1 MMHVSRSCLRDEI
14 LQRGS
19 TVVSV
24 KITSD
29 EEENRWFE
37 IGAYVAIMEIIL
49 ISEIK
54 RRNKGEEEKVR
65 RKGGVIEVGLT
76 FA

>member
-1 MMHVSRSCLRDEI
+1 MKGDD
-14 LQRGS
+14 RGGAE
-19 TVVSV
+19 VSV
-24 KITSD
+24 NITC

-54 RRNKGEEEKVR
+54 RRNKGEEEKGR